1 MAITGFNME
10 GIEAAGNTAKIAIH
24 DEKEE
29 TGALAGML
37 AIAAPSPIAPV
48 PLGVFRDVARPVYHE
63 MMHAQIEDAKKAGG
77 EADLNKL
84 IRGGKTWTV
93 S

>member
-1 MAITGFNME
+1 MAITGFAME
-10 GIEAAGNTAKIAIH
+10 GIEVAGNTAKIAIH

-29 TGALAGML
+29 TGTLANML
-37 AIAAPSPIAPV
+37 ASLTFPESPV
-48 PLGVFRDVARPVYHE
+48 PLGVFRDVDRPVYHE